1 MFIVGFVSEA
11 IARGRGTEAEV
22 MSELRERSLSFL
34 SRERQDVKIPP
45 QSDRP
50 HAPSVRCQNNAQEG
64 RKDEVS
70 SPGNICAVM
79 SPHSQLA
86 LARSAAG
93 AQPYPG

>member
-22 MSELRERSLSFL
+22 MSELRERSLSLSFL

-64 RKDEVS
+64 RKDEAS

-79 SPHSQLA
+79 SPTAS
-86 LARSAAG
+86 
-93 AQPYPG
+93 